1 MQVSGLEGYSSLR
14 QWAGIPAIP
23 AEIVERN
30 GSVEGYQNVGQYE
43 ETGGMTKRTFS
54 LWRKKECCCLAKWVR
69 VAAMIIATA
78 TVIIPIIVFFLS
90 LESAYV
96 NTLCPDRIFKKEI
109 ALPRTPL
116 HPVLAP
122 PPQPSESLLVAS
134 SSSPSQLQESTEN
147 ERSFTESARR
157 AQVASAEGT
166 IAPFMKA
173 EASSSMAEGTIAP
186 LVKGND
192 SSTSIASFSIPLQ
205 LQESTENE
213 RPFTESDMKA
223 EVFSMAKEITSSWVR
238 GNDTS
243 RGKWTVTKKN
253 EYNDHL
259 AHEMSRLL
267 EEQLRK
273 EYPSFKMTYHYDAF
287 EHVHKSC
294 RPKPCYVFEASLEYT
309 PGTFNKT
316 AVLETRALLPKIRK
330 PLAKTGEAT
339 VVLFTGNQKLG
350 EEIAQLLQQELVQRY
365 PSVKVQ
371 DQYSPSEF
379 YGGRNGTTS
388 DHIAFTVTALEPL
401 RAKTG
406 ALLIEIRNQLR
417 ERGRATV
424 ELLTSGKKIGNEVAE
439 LLKQELL
446 ADYPSI
452 QIQHQQSVSGYYG
465 PNTPPTPEGITFKV
479 TI

>member
-134 SSSPSQLQESTEN
+134 SSSPS
-147 ERSFTESARR
+147 
-157 AQVASAEGT
+157 
-166 IAPFMKA
+166 
-173 EASSSMAEGTIAP
+173 
-186 LVKGND
+186 
-192 SSTSIASFSIPLQ
+192 Q

-465 PNTPPTPEGITFKV
+465 PNTPPTPEGITFTV